1 MRACVRARVCVVKI
15 VSGQT
20 GKVRK
25 RSDNTKFS
33 LVISLREGR
42 VSHIASRVCVCGG
55 GRGVR
60 TRMFKPEQPTI

>member
-1 MRACVRARVCVVKI
+1 MRACVRARARVCVVKI

-20 GKVRK
+20 DKVRK
-25 RSDNTKFS
+25 RSDNKKFS

-55 GRGVR
+55 GRGGEGGPYQNV
-60 TRMFKPEQPTI
+60 